1 MQGLL
6 DYLVA
11 EKGHLLGGDAIERFI
26 NDVCDKAG
34 FVGKRV
40 LVIVPD
46 TTRTVPLP
54 IIMRPLLF
62 RLSKEC
68 KAVDVMVALGTH
80 PPMTDEAIYK
90 HLGLT
95 PEEHVQ
101 RLNRT
106 KFFNHA
112 WNDPNELKLAG
123 VISSEKIYE
132 LSEGLFSMEVQ
143 VTLNKRVFDYDQLLI
158 VGPVFPHEVA
168 GFSGGNKYF
177 FPGVSGPEVINFT
190 HWLGALVTNLKT
202 IGRQQTPVRKVIDF
216 AATYIPA
223 EKFCFS
229 LVVTKEGLVGI
240 YAGTPESAWF
250 HASNHSRN
258 VHIIYKKRPFHTVLS
273 CSPAMYDDLW
283 TGAKCMYKL
292 EPVLADGGE
301 IIIYAPHISC
311 LSVTHGKLIRE
322 IGYHC
327 VEYFTKQWDRFK
339 NYPWGVLAHSTHL
352 RGGGTWSDG
361 IENDRVKVTL
371 ATGIDRD
378 TCRAINLFWR
388 DPESI
393 DFDEFKDREDE
404 GILYVPRAGEILYRL
419 AD

>member
-250 HASNHSRN
+250 QASNHSRN